1 MKNEEEVRF
10 TANITRKEKTVEAIK
25 RMKAMEIYPPIIK
38 SFDKEGLIGLSEP
51 PVGAFYW
58 VEGKEVDEIR
68 KWEDEHD
75 ALVYLVIRSFTTFGT
90 TDSYLYVSDYPDEWK
105 MDWEDLEQNMQTA
118 YVVNR
123 DAPDCSEFGSIG
135 YRLTIAAGLE
145 RVW

>member
-1 MKNEEEVRF
+1 MANVTREEK
-10 TANITRKEKTVEAIK
+10 ITEAIK
-25 RMKAMEIYPPIIK
+25 RMKAMEIYQPIIK
-38 SFDKEGLIGLSEP
+38 SFGKEGLIGMSEP

-58 VEGKEVDEIR
+58 VEGKELDEIR

-75 ALVYLVIRSFTTFGT
+75 ALVYLVVRSFTTFGT
-90 TDSYLYVSDYPDEWK
+90 MDSYLYVSDYPDEWE
-105 MDWEDLEQNMQTA
+105 MDWKDLEQHIQTA